1 MTKWNL
7 SYNSVVLNL
16 KIIQLNS
23 LYQKREMTWSF
34 QQVQKKCLKNLPTP
48 FLTKTLNWLGTEG
61 NLINLIKCI
70 YKQTTTYII
79 FRGKRLDTFCLKIW
93 NKIRM
98 SAHHFYLI
106 LY

>member
-48 FLTKTLNWLGTEG
+48 FRNKNTQLVRNGRELN
-61 NLINLIKCI
+61 
-70 YKQTTTYII
+70 Q
-79 FRGKRLDTFCLKIW
+79 FD
-93 NKIRM
+93 
-98 SAHHFYLI
+98 
-106 LY
+106 